1 MIRMKYE
8 TTTLG
13 HAMLGLLHQQP
24 QSGYDLR
31 KVFETTPMG
40 HYSGSP
46 GAIYP
51 ALRRLQERGLIVGE
65 VDRSKTLRPRE
76 IFHPTDAGTHEFLSW
91 LARDVC
97 PDDVIWHIDELMLRF
112 AFHSFLENDEATR
125 VFLSD
130 FLEAVKGYLK
140 ELQGELK
147 AMPESVPIHG
157 KLALESGVGQYQAYR
172 RWAQKALRHFGT
184 TES

>member
-1 MIRMKYE
+1 MIRMKRA

-13 HAMLGLLHQQP
+13 HALLGLLHQQP

-40 HYSGSP
+40 HFSSSP

-51 ALRRLQERGLIVGE
+51 ALKRLQQRALIEGE
-65 VDRSKTLRPRE
+65 IDQTQSLRPRE
-76 IFHPTDAGTHEFLSW
+76 VFRPTAAGSQTFRDW
-91 LARDVC
+91 LGRDIV
-97 PDDVIWHIDELMLRF
+97 PDDVIWNMDELMLRF
-112 AFHSFLENDEATR
+112 AFHSFLESKEATR

-130 FLEAVKGYLK
+130 FLRAVEGYVK
-140 ELQGELK
+140 ELRGQLK
-147 AMPESVPIHG
+147 AMPETAQIHG
-157 KLALESGVGQYQAYR
+157 KLALSSGVEQYQAHC
-172 RWAQKALRHFGT
+172 RWARKALRHFGS